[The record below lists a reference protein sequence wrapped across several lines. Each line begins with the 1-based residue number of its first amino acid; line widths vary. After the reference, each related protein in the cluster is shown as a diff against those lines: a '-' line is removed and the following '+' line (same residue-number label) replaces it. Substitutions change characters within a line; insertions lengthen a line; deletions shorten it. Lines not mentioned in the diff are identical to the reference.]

1 MKGRISDRRRLT
13 VVLALLGLVAI
24 PGCGSDALSS
34 PTAVNLRK
42 LANLYLNYTVSANG
56 RAPAS
61 EQDFKKYVHSLPDFL
76 LQHNGINPGEQDALF
91 VSGRDQQPIVIVY
104 GLVIKEIAPTQA
116 PLIAYEQA
124 GQKGKRL
131 DAYANAK
138 VEEVDEGQ
146 LEELKKAAP

>member
-1 MKGRISDRRRLT
+1 MVI
-13 VVLALLGLVAI
+13 LALLSLATV
-24 PGCGSDALSS
+24 PGCGSNALSS

-61 EQDFKKYVHSLPDFL
+61 EQAFKKYVHGLPDFL
-76 LQHNGINPGEQDALF
+76 LRHNGVDPGEQDALF

-131 DAYANAK
+131 VVYANTK
-138 VEEVDEGQ
+138 VEEVDEVR
-146 LEELKKAAP
+146 LEELKKVAP